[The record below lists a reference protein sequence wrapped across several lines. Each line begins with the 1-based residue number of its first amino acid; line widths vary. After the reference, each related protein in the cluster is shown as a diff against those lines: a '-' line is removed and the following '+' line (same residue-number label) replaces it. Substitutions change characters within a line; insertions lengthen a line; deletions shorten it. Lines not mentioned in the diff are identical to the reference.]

1 MQDAIVWSNGIPP
14 AGITH
19 KEDFGNHILSIS
31 HREKDGRAEL
41 HETKADVMIVQ
52 SGEATLV
59 YGGQVIDPQTTA
71 PNEIQGSGIKGGT
84 RIRSQSRRCHPHP
97 YRHTAPVFPR
107 FRQADHIHARKS
119 GRSAQSKSLK
129 TALEHR
135 WGNTCQTCV
144 SPVSWFEF
152 NKLHYS
158 GDAQREPLSPNLQ
171 GEAQK
176 LSAGTCDRCE

>member
-1 MQDAIVWSNGIPP
+1 MTSSLLLFFAFALPAASARQSNNPPQDVIVWPNGMPT

-59 YGGQVIDPQTTA
+59 YGGQVIDPQLTA

-84 RIRSQSRRCHPHP
+84 PIAVKAGDVIPIPTGIPHQSFLGPGKQITYMLVKIVDP
-97 YRHTAPVFPR
+97 
-107 FRQADHIHARKS
+107 
-119 GRSAQSKSLK
+119 
-129 TALEHR
+129 
-135 WGNTCQTCV
+135 
-144 SPVSWFEF
+144 
-152 NKLHYS
+152 
-158 GDAQREPLSPNLQ
+158 PNQ
-171 GEAQK
+171 N
-176 LSAGTCDRCE
+176 R